1 MGSEVTMQD
10 TFVSAARAQKVAV
23 PGDGTDTAIVAVE
36 GLNNFALHCVPYL
49 ESPLVSAY
57 S

>member
-49 ESPLVSAY
+49 ESP
-57 S
+57 